1 MEYPKTIQKP
11 ITVHFKSNLPKFSL
25 AIDFVYIQLELNIY
39 IIYQKNCEKVKTY

>member
-39 IIYQKNCEKVKTY
+39 IIYQKNC